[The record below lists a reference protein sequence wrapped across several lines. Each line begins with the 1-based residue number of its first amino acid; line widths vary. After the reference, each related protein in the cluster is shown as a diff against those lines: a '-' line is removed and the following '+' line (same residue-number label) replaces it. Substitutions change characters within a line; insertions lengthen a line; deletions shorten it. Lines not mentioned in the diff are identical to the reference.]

1 VLVVKPAG
9 NKGPEVI
16 KPLESEV
23 ATIAGMAVAAAC
35 RNDWAR
41 ARDLLYRLSLD
52 DLETV
57 GSVVNRFPVKAA
69 REVRFARRTIRQ
81 GDWSSY
87 RWDGRDRSVGVSIDE
102 LLGDVDGP
110 YCPSEP

>member
-1 VLVVKPAG
+1 MKPAG
-9 NKGPEVI
+9 NKGPEAI
-16 KPLESEV
+16 KPLESEA

-69 REVRFARRTIRQ
+69 WDVRCERRAMERP
-81 GDWSSY
+81 DWSL
-87 RWDGRDRSVGVSIDE
+87 RWGGNDRTTGVSMDE
-102 LLGDVDGP
+102 LLGDSDGP
-110 YCPSEP
+110 YCPQAE